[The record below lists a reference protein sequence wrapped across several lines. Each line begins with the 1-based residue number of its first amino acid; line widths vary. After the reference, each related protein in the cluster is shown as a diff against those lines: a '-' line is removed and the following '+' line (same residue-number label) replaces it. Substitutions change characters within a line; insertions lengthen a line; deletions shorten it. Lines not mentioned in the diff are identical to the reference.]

1 MSSAKPFP
9 VAIRALCGALGA
21 LGLVVSVFGVVE
33 DAAVGFVAVD
43 AIKYLATLFACYLF
57 LCIALK
63 GTVPRWLDV

>member
-1 MSSAKPFP
+1 MSPAKPFP

-33 DAAVGFVAVD
+33 DAAAGFVAVD